1 MAANIAE
8 TTTLRPGRP
17 SSEGTAYAV
26 IGAISFAHAI
36 NDLIQSLVPALYPV
50 FKARYGL
57 DFGQVGLIQ
66 LVFMLTASLLQPVV
80 GMVTDRRAMPFSLPA
95 GMVMTLVGL
104 LALAVAPNYASVIGA
119 AACIGIGSA
128 IFHPEASRV
137 ARLSSGGLH
146 GTAQSLFQV
155 GGNAGSAIGPLL
167 AALLVVPRGQG
178 SVAWFGVVAC
188 LGIAI
193 LYRVGRWYRMRLAAA
208 ASRPKGAT
216 PRADLSRAR
225 TITSIVLLVTLVF
238 SKQFYLASFNSY
250 YTFYLIHHFGLGVQ
264 AAQLGLFVFLGAVA
278 AGTILGGPLGDR
290 YGRKFVIWGS
300 ILGVLPFTLLLPYAD
315 LFWTIV
321 LTIPIGLILSSA
333 LPQIIV
339 YAQELLPGRVGL
351 VSGLFLGFA
360 FGVGG
365 VGAAVLGEVADR
377 TSIEFVYDLCAYLP
391 AIGLVAM
398 FLPDLRRA
406 RRAAG

>member
-1 MAANIAE
+1 MASNIAG
-8 TTTLRPGRP
+8 TALRPPLP
-17 SSEGTAYAV
+17 SSEGTTYAI
-26 IGAISFAHAI
+26 IGAISFAHGI
-36 NDLIQSLVPALYPV
+36 NDLLQALVPSLYPV

-80 GMVTDRRAMPFSLPA
+80 GIVTDRRAMPFSLVV
-95 GMVMTLVGL
+95 GMLVTLAGL
-104 LALAVAPNYASVIGA
+104 LALAAAPNYAAIIVA
-119 AACIGIGSA
+119 AACIGVGSA

-155 GGNAGSAIGPLL
+155 GGNVGSAVGPLL

-178 SVAWFGVVAC
+178 SVAWFGVMAC

-193 LYRVGRWYRMRLAAA
+193 LYRVGRWYRMRLAAI
-208 ASRPKGAT
+208 ASRPKSAP
-216 PRADLSRAR
+216 PRANLSRAR
-225 TITSIVLLVTLVF
+225 TITSVALLVTLVF
-238 SKQFYLASFNSY
+238 SKQFYLASFSSY
-250 YTFYLIHHFGLGVQ
+250 YTFYLIHHFELGVQ
-264 AAQLGLFVFLGAVA
+264 EAQLGLFVFLAAVA
-278 AGTILGGPLGDR
+278 AGTVLGGPLGDR
-290 YGRKFVIWGS
+290 YGRKLVIWGS
-300 ILGVLPFTLLLPYAD
+300 ILGVLPFTLALPYAN
-315 LFWTIV
+315 LVWTIV
-321 LTIPIGLILSSA
+321 LTVPIGLILASA

-339 YAQELLPGRVGL
+339 YAQDLLPGRIGL

-365 VGAAVLGEVADR
+365 IGAAVLGEVADR
-377 TSIEFVYDLCAYLP
+377 TSIEFVYRLCAYLP

-398 FLPDLRRA
+398 FLPDLRRTRPA
-406 RRAAG
+406 VG